1 LHLDTHGYS
10 PTVLQ
15 KIVIAGGRQPSF
27 ALAATMLQELAEIR
41 ISGPQVRHLTEQVG
55 AELLQNRDAQVQRF
69 AARTLA
75 PQVANVPV
83 VAVVEV
89 DGGRLQVRAWDAGRG
104 VHDPAWK
111 EDKIACLV
119 TMQSPVQETDPH
131 PDLPA
136 CFTDPPRVAA
146 LVRGV
151 SSQGSLSDLD
161 GVTAT
166 AATPE
171 PTPEAHAD
179 ATATPPTWQPAP
191 LVRTCVATTQSS
203 DDFGPLVA
211 AEAQARNFG
220 VAARQAFVGDG
231 QAWNWTLQKAFFP
244 TAVAIADFI
253 HVLTYV
259 YLAAKAVAGSAPEH
273 WEMYLGWATSCWQG
287 RVAEVLAALTVWSQ
301 RLGPLAPGEDPPESD
316 PRKVISKA
324 LTYLT
329 NNASR
334 MDYARYRRLG
344 LPVTSSLVESLI
356 KQFNYRVKGTE
367 KFWDRTGAESIL
379 QVRAA
384 LLSEDERLD
393 KHMKTRPCLPFRR
406 YQRHQPEGETTK
418 TRKAG

>member
-1 LHLDTHGYS
+1 MHLDTYGYS
-10 PTVLQ
+10 PAVLQ

-27 ALAATMLQELAEIR
+27 ALAAEMLKELAEIR
-41 ISGPQVRHLTEQVG
+41 ISGPHVRHLTEQVG
-55 AELLQNRDAQVQRF
+55 GELLEDREARAQGC
-69 AARTLA
+69 AARTLE
-75 PQVANVPV
+75 PRVATIPA
-83 VAVVEV
+83 VAVVAV
-89 DGGRLQVRAWDAGRG
+89 DGGRLQVRASDGGRG
-104 VHDPAWK
+104 VHDPAWT

-119 TMQSPVQETDPH
+119 TMPSTVQETDPH
-131 PDLPA
+131 PDWPA
-136 CFTDPPRVAA
+136 CCTDPPRVAA
-146 LVRGV
+146 WVRGV
-151 SSQGSLSDLD
+151 RSQGAVSDLD

-171 PTPEAHAD
+171 PTPEGDAD
-179 ATATPPTWQPAP
+179 ATAAPPNWQPEP
-191 LVRTCVATTQSS
+191 LVRTCVATTRTS

-211 AEAQARNFG
+211 AEAQARHFG
-220 VAARQAFVGDG
+220 AAPRQAFVGDG

-244 TAVAIADFI
+244 GAIAIADFI

-287 RVAEVLAALTVWSQ
+287 RVAEVLAALTVWRQ

-316 PRKVISKA
+316 PRKVISKV

-329 NNASR
+329 NNAPR

-367 KFWDRTGAESIL
+367 KFWDLAGAESIL

-406 YQRHQPEGETTK
+406 YQRHQPEGETKK

>member
-1 LHLDTHGYS
+1 LHLDSHGYS
-10 PTVLQ
+10 PTVLK

-27 ALAATMLQELAEIR
+27 TLAAAMLKELAEIS
-41 ISGPQVRHLTEQVG
+41 ISGPHVRHLTEQVG
-55 AELLQNRDAQVQRF
+55 GELLENRAAQAQGF
-69 AARTLA
+69 AARTLE
-75 PQVANVPV
+75 PRVATIPA

-89 DGGRLQVRAWDAGRG
+89 DGGRLQVRASDGGRG

-166 AATPE
+166 AATSE
-171 PTPEAHAD
+171 PTPEGDAD
-179 ATATPPTWQPAP
+179 ATAAPPKWQPEP
-191 LVRTCVATTQSS
+191 LVRTCVATTQTS

-211 AEAQARNFG
+211 AEAQARNF
-220 VAARQAFVGDG
+220 VAAQRQAFVGDG

-244 TAVAIADFI
+244 EAVAIADFI

-259 YLAAKAVAGSAPEH
+259 YLAAKAIAGSAQEH
-273 WEMYLGWATSCWQG
+273 WETYLGWATSCWQG
-287 RVAEVLAALTVWSQ
+287 RVTEVIAALTVWRQ

-316 PRKVISKA
+316 PRRVISKV
-324 LTYLT
+324 LTYLE
-329 NNASR
+329 NNRPR

-367 KFWDRTGAESIL
+367 KFWDVGGAESIL

-393 KHMKTRPCLPFRR
+393 KHMEARPCLPFRR
-406 YQRHQPEGETTK
+406 YQRHQREGETTK
-418 TRKAG
+418 SRKAG